1 MRRAYLTVIG
11 VLAACIVLPA
21 TAQAANVAVLGNNQ
35 TDEVL
40 VAAGHTVT
48 LVTDAEVATPGFL
61 NGFDVF
67 IFTRPGGAFN
77 ATLSTG
83 AAAQVRAFTRRAVLL
98 NGDFADDVGSD
109 QEIRDLYVSSVLW
122 AAEDGGGYIG
132 ELEGATAGL
141 SANGD
146 GQPAINLIAGT
157 AGASQFTGNDVDDQ
171 RHRRRSRTSRAPERL
186 APAHRRR
193 HRVRRPRHRRA
204 PSRRCS
210 PATPATTTPRS
221 SRRT

>member
-21 TAQAANVAVLGNNQ
+21 TAAGRKCCRAGQQSDRRGPR
-35 TDEVL
+35 
-40 VAAGHTVT
+40 AAGHTVT
-48 LVTDAEVATPGFL
+48 LVTDAQVATPGFL

-98 NGDFADDVGSD
+98 NGDFADGVGSD
-109 QEIRDLYVSSVLW
+109 LEIRDLYVSSVLW
-122 AAEDGGGYIG
+122 AAENGGGYIG

-141 SANGD
+141 T
-146 GQPAINLIAGT
+146 PTGT
-157 AGASQFTGNDVDDQ
+157 V
-171 RHRRRSRTSRAPERL
+171 SR
-186 APAHRRR
+186 
-193 HRVRRPRHRRA
+193 
-204 PSRRCS
+204 PS
-210 PATPATTTPRS
+210 T
-221 SRRT
+221 